1 MLFIITNIL
10 NSIPFFIADLAL
22 SEPYSFKAVL
32 DETLRQVNFKEFEHV
47 NPKL

>member
-1 MLFIITNIL
+1 M
-10 NSIPFFIADLAL
+10 NSIPFFIADLAV